1 MMGGAFGDRIH
12 RMGELISLSWP
23 GKKPTPVE
31 KGSLID
37 QAITYDEAHGY
48 DYGRTITPPPTWPS
62 GKRIGHDDLVAHQK
76 VLIDHVLQEARMR
89 EKQDALQ
96 DLGAQANLTENQM
109 RILMDALSS
118 FNNPSSGSGDIS
130 EEDMRYVR
138 ESLGLPPDKD

>member
-1 MMGGAFGDRIH
+1 MMGSAFGDHIH

-31 KGSLID
+31 KESLVD
-37 QAITYDEAHGY
+37 QGITYDEAHGY
-48 DYGRTITPPPTWPS
+48 DYGRTFATQWPS
-62 GKRIGHDDLVAHQK
+62 PAEKSGIVDDLVARQK

-89 EKQDALQ
+89 DKQKALR
-96 DLGAQANLTENQM
+96 DLGAHANLAEDQM
-109 RILMDALSS
+109 QKLMDAMSS

-138 ESLGLPPDKD
+138 KSLGLPPDKD

>member
-1 MMGGAFGDRIH
+1 MMGSSFGDHIN

-31 KGSLID
+31 KGSLVD
-37 QAITYDEAHGY
+37 QGITYDEAHGY
-48 DYGRTITPPPTWPS
+48 DYGRTFTTQWPS
-62 GKRIGHDDLVAHQK
+62 PAEKSSIVDDLVARQK

-89 EKQDALQ
+89 DKQEALR
-96 DLGAQANLTENQM
+96 DLGAHANLAEDQM
-109 RILMDALSS
+109 QKLMDAMSS

-138 ESLGLPPDKD
+138 KSLGLPPDKD